1 MHLYHNQGEILSLLI
16 NSSTITLEFL
26 TLTMPRHKVNN
37 SFNNALRE
45 LHEDDE
51 LQGYDVQNARRN
63 KKKKVNKMKRDY
75 EYEYKD

>member
-1 MHLYHNQGEILSLLI
+1 
-16 NSSTITLEFL
+16 
-26 TLTMPRHKVNN
+26 MPRHKVNN